1 MKEFFEFCR
10 KRLDL
15 LIFNISIVAVV
26 YGCRIFNLSVT
37 MDTDFFINTPRSVYN
52 WLDIGRY
59 GLIFT
64 EKIFGIRWYNPYINS
79 TLGFFV
85 IVAFLM
91 MFAYAFEYISGGESR
106 YNYFVFSALFMTH
119 PIWVMQWLFKLQNF
133 DIAISILLVAIAV
146 YLTFSWIKC
155 RAVWRL
161 LLAIGCLVWSFGSYQ
176 ANTTLFIAAVAFGIL
191 IDKESDIKKLFFVC
205 VKTVIPFGC
214 AYILNSIIV
223 KLFFSSGDYL
233 EGQTLWGKASVE
245 QCINN
250 IIMHIKQVLYIY
262 KDYIYGYGAIVLC
275 ICAVIMLVVWYKDA
289 VKIPVWKWSAILILI
304 VSPFML
310 TIYAGI
316 ALTFRSQYVL
326 PFVIAVGFMYLIRK
340 RDDKKV
346 GKQISIIKIIKRA
359 VRVGVII
366 AAIGVGLSQLYTT
379 LRFWY
384 ADDVRYEQDVDTL
397 NEIVTRCH
405 IKNYDIQTNRIA
417 FVGEYKAPLNN
428 ACYPAIDFIGMSYFS
443 MFTDMEPAYFY
454 STEKICTFALTRGI
468 KMNGA
473 SQEEIINATKF
484 AKNMPEWPAND
495 AIQKNGELIIVK
507 MGNVK

>member
-10 KRLDL
+10 KRIDL
-15 LIFNISIVAVV
+15 LILNISIVAVV

-37 MDTDFFINTPRSVYN
+37 MDTDLFINTPRSVYN

-79 TLGFFV
+79 TLGFFA

-91 MFAYAFEYISGGESR
+91 MFAYSFEYISGRENR

-119 PIWVMQWLFKLQNF
+119 PIWVMQWVFKLQNF

-191 IDKESDIKKLFFVC
+191 ICKETDLKKLFLVC
-205 VKTVIPFGC
+205 VKAVVPFGC

-223 KLFFSSGDYL
+223 KMFFSSGDYI
-233 EGQTLWGKASVE
+233 EGQVLWGNVSAE
-245 QCINN
+245 QCIIN
-250 IIMHIKQVLYIY
+250 IIQHIKQVFFVY
-262 KDYIYGYGAIVLC
+262 KDYIYGYGAVVLS
-275 ICAVIMLVVWYKDA
+275 ICAVVMLVIWCKSA
-289 VKIPVWKWSAILILI
+289 IKIPVWKWVAILVLI
-304 VSPFML
+304 ISPFML
-310 TIYAGI
+310 TVYAGV
-316 ALTFRSQYVL
+316 ALAYRSQYTL
-326 PFVIAVGFMYLIRK
+326 PFVIAVGFVYLTRR
-340 RDDKKV
+340 RDDEAVEKK
-346 GKQISIIKIIKRA
+346 KSINKI
-359 VRVGVII
+359 VRKTIQAGVLI
-366 AAIGVGLSQLYTT
+366 AAIAVGLSQTYTT

-405 IKNYDIQTNRIA
+405 IKDYDLQKSKIA
-417 FVGEYKAPLNN
+417 FIGERKAPLNN
-428 ACYPAIDFIGMSYFS
+428 ACYPEIDFIGMSYFN
-443 MFTDMEPAYFY
+443 MFAWMEPEYYY
-454 STEKICTFALTRGI
+454 STGKICTFALTRGI
-468 KMNGA
+468 ELNGA
-473 SQEEIINATKF
+473 TQEEIARATNF
-484 AKNMPEWPAND
+484 AKNMPAWPAND
-495 AIQKNGELIIVK
+495 AIQKDGDLIIVK
-507 MGNVK
+507 MGEIK